1 VVHYGAWLQRM
12 HGRTFSDQQLDY
24 WDNYAHSGF
33 PYNNYTHNESYTTNI
48 LHGLSPQIQALVL
61 DQ

>member
-1 VVHYGAWLQRM
+1 M